1 MKCNIWLA
9 GGSPCVWGNCVCYMS
24 VPATTCFC
32 LITERLN
39 RCLQDYEAFWESF
52 GRYVK
57 LGCIE
62 DAVRLLF

>member
-1 MKCNIWLA
+1 
-9 GGSPCVWGNCVCYMS
+9 MS

-39 RCLQDYEAFWESF
+39 RFLQDYEAFWESF